1 MISDMKGRRGE
12 DGGRGEEAEGTKE
25 GKCVRSRQRW
35 WWEGGRGREEGRHI
49 AGEGGLLSRGNF
61 EGGF

>member
-1 MISDMKGRRGE
+1 MISDMKERRGE
-12 DGGRGEEAEGTKE
+12 EGGRGEEAEGTKE

-35 WWEGGRGREEGRHI
+35 WWEGGGGKGRHI